1 MQHRG
6 YKRRPVA
13 VLFQFS
19 IKPQLLTGMS
29 VIVRMVI

>member
-1 MQHRG
+1 MPHCG
-6 YKRRPVA
+6 YKRLSVA

-29 VIVRMVI
+29 VIVKMVI

>member
-1 MQHRG
+1 MLHCG
-6 YKRRPVA
+6 YKRRPVS

-29 VIVRMVI
+29 VIVKMVI